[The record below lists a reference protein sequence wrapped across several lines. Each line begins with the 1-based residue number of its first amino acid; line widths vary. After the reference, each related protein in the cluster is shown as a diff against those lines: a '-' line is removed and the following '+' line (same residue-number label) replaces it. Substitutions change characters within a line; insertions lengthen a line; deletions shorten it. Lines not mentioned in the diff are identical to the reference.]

1 MAKREKDCGGYVG
14 KALRNAQEREA
25 ANAKRRAK
33 RQELTDWER
42 AYAEAWD
49 WARPLDREPK
59 WEDLDERVRDTLRY
73 TLAIEAHYIGIGIR
87 MGRALATPGG
97 KPGKGKGGGR

>member
-33 RQELTDWER
+33 PEAVTDRKRAEDLVFEYAKAIHGDSEMVLGKKPTAKFRNVYMNAINLAMDAIALGRSLER
-42 AYAEAWD
+42 A
-49 WARPLDREPK
+49 
-59 WEDLDERVRDTLRY
+59 
-73 TLAIEAHYIGIGIR
+73 
-87 MGRALATPGG
+87 GG
-97 KPGKGKGGGR
+97 KPGKGKGGGK